1 MYIPPLRPELG
12 VLAQESGLDLGGGG
26 LGLNIA
32 LLIVSFLL
40 FTFFTSMEAAV
51 LTVSRVRIKHLASQ
65 GNRAARAIER
75 IWEREDRFFAFVILG
90 QNLFIILATALAT
103 AVAIDVAG
111 QAGWGAAVAIV
122 LLTVAAVIFGEM
134 TPKIFA
140 VRAAERYALVV
151 GSLIHFAMQALMPL
165 LAVIAFVPDLLSRL
179 LLGKRLGQAPTVTEG
194 ELRMLIDIGA
204 AEGVVEKA
212 EAELLEGVFH
222 FGDRRVNEVM
232 IPRTEVVWLEKGTTV
247 ADLYAI
253 F

>member
-90 QNLFIILATALAT
+90 QNLFLILATALAT

-111 QAGWGAAVAIV
+111 QAGWGAAVAII

-151 GSLIHFAMQALMPL
+151 GSLIHFSMLALMPL
-165 LAVIAFVPDLLSRL
+165 PVLPEVVPPLSVREALSTAMPWPPLLLTIALVISMRLMANTKPAERSMPSPVLSEAAQLAMTMEEATVLKPSRPLAVDWQSV
-179 LLGKRLGQAPTVTEG
+179 
-194 ELRMLIDIGA
+194 
-204 AEGVVEKA
+204 
-212 EAELLEGVFH
+212 
-222 FGDRRVNEVM
+222 
-232 IPRTEVVWLEKGTTV
+232 
-247 ADLYAI
+247 
-253 F
+253 